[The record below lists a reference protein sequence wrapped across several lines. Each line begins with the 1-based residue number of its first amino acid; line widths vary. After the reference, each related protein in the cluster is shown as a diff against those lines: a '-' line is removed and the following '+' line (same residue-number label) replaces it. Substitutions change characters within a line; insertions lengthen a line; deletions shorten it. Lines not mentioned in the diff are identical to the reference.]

1 MTLIGRRS
9 SVKSTAALSPVS
21 LSGIRGT
28 FKAFPAPVNID
39 SSGKIENIGVQLYTV
54 RDHMANSVEDTISK
68 VAEIGYKEV
77 EFAGYFG
84 RSAKQIRNI
93 LDDNGLVSPSVHI
106 GLNDIEG
113 DNFKALIEH
122 AAVIG
127 HKYITM
133 AGFDGAHRET
143 LDQLKN
149 ITEIFNKAGEECKK
163 VGVQFAYH
171 NHEFE
176 FDAVEGVEPY
186 DMFLKDINEDLMVME
201 MDLFWIIKAGR
212 NPFTYFER
220 NPGRYH
226 MCHVKDMAGDGSM
239 VDVGEGYIDFA
250 KIFAASEKAGL
261 KHYFVEH
268 DNPKNSLESINFS
281 CESLQKMK
289 VGI

>member
-1 MTLIGRRS
+1 MTLINRRNF
-9 SVKSTAALSPVS
+9 VKSSAGFS
-21 LSGIRGT
+21 LASVLGVGG
-28 FKAFPAPVNID
+28 AFQSFSAPSNID
-39 SSGKIENIGVQLYTV
+39 GMGKIKNIGVQLYTV
-54 RDHMANSVEDTISK
+54 RDHMANNVEDTVSK
-68 VAEIGYKEV
+68 VAEFGYKEV

-84 RSAKQIRNI
+84 RSAKTIRNI
-93 LDDNGLVSPSVHI
+93 LNVSGLVSPSVHI

-113 DNFKALIEH
+113 DNFKALIEN
-122 AAVIG
+122 AATIG
-127 HKYITM
+127 HKYITI

-163 VGVQFAYH
+163 GGVQFAYH

-176 FDAVEGVEPY
+176 FEAVEGVEPY
-186 DMFLKDINEDLMVME
+186 DMFLKDIDQDLMVME
-201 MDLFWIIKAGR
+201 MDLFWITKAGR
-212 NPFTYFER
+212 NPFTYFDR
-220 NPGRYH
+220 SPGRFH

-268 DNPKNSLESINFS
+268 DNPKSSMESIKFS
-281 CESLQKMK
+281 CETLQQMK